1 MGFAGLDL
9 KKWKP
14 YSWYKTWD
22 DLPKIK
28 LSHLAENSYGT
39 LASHLGYLLPNEKL
53 LNTIW
58 DKFSQFTIQHQ
69 LKPIVGHMLNF
80 EDLPQA
86 HELMESRN
94 SKGKIVIKLNL
105 FP

>member
-1 MGFAGLDL
+1 
-9 KKWKP
+9 
-14 YSWYKTWD
+14 
-22 DLPKIK
+22 
-28 LSHLAENSYGT
+28 

-58 DKFSQFTIQHQ
+58 NQFSEFTIQHQ
-69 LKPIVGHMLNF
+69 LKPIVGHIFNF

-105 FP
+105 FSQQR